1 MIEIST
7 DSVEWRFGKILLFL
21 EVSQSR
27 LIKVTVNALQLAAQM
42 RGPRTLGSEA
52 TERKGRALWIPGLA

>member
-7 DSVEWRFGKILLFL
+7 DSVEWRFGKFPLFL

-27 LIKVTVNALQLAAQM
+27 LIKVIVNVLQLAAQM
-42 RGPRTLGSEA
+42 QGPRTLGSEA
-52 TERKGRALWIPGLA
+52 TEQKCRALWIPHLA

>member
-7 DSVEWRFGKILLFL
+7 DSVEWRFGKFPLFL

-27 LIKVTVNALQLAAQM
+27 LIKVIVNVLQLAAQM
-42 RGPRTLGSEA
+42 QGPRTLGSEA
-52 TERKGRALWIPGLA
+52 NRAKV